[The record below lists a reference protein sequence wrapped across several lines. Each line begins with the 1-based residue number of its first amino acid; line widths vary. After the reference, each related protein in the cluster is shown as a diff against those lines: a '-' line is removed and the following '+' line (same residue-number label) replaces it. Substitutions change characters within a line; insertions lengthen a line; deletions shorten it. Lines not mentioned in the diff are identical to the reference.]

1 MKPIRFDRHNVLDAV
16 QRTLLLEG
24 VVIVPTDTL
33 YGLSARLSSE
43 KGHRRILDIKRGGSE
58 RPFVHLASTIDMVER
73 YVDSLGCV
81 SRETLERVWPA
92 PLTAVFDSG
101 SECPGWVGRTIAFR
115 VPEHVLLR
123 ETIDRLGEPI
133 VSTSVNRTGQPPLR
147 DIEVIE
153 REFGALVDLIVIG
166 GDTVREEPSTLVDFT
181 GSQPVVLR
189 EGRYDW
195 AGDGNPSN

>member
-1 MKPIRFDRHNVLDAV
+1 MKRIRFDRHNVVDAV
-16 QRTLLLEG
+16 QRTLLREG

-58 RPFVHLASTIDMVER
+58 RRFVYLASTIDMVER

-81 SRETLERVWPA
+81 SLETLERVWPA

-153 REFGALVDLIVIG
+153 REFGALVDLIVVG
-166 GDTVREEPSTLVDFT
+166 GDTVREGPSTLVDFT
-181 GSQPVVLR
+181 GPQPVVLR